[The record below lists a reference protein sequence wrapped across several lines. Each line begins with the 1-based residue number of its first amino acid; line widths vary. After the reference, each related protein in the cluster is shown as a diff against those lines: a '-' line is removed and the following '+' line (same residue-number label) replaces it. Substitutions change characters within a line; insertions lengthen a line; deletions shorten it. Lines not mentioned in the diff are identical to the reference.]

1 MGSTAIIDSL
11 NEVKKKLNQDSMV
24 SQSAKKLEMTKDY
37 RWMGLNTP
45 LLYYLISHLS
55 ANRSF
60 KPEVQD
66 RKECIGWMPRIEK
79 EGDATS
85 HMTSCTKQTSGHQ
98 TGKQAQRIAK
108 WKSETPF
115 FRNIDYLCAGNDQF
129 LLYSLTSTWG
139 QQAGRADIGGNLN
152 PFGLE
157 GRVRR
162 TEIDLRVEWIA
173 RTTKMGI

>member
-11 NEVKKKLNQDSMV
+11 SEVKKKLNQDSMV
-24 SQSAKKLEMTKDY
+24 RLSAKKLEMTKDY

-55 ANRSF
+55 ILIKERGPSDTRAFSKHKIT
-60 KPEVQD
+60 KPAQKVGETRHSPLASQAFQ
-66 RKECIGWMPRIEK
+66 ENL
-79 EGDATS
+79 
-85 HMTSCTKQTSGHQ
+85 SGCSDDPNQ
-98 TGKQAQRIAK
+98 
-108 WKSETPF
+108 S
-115 FRNIDYLCAGNDQF
+115 
-129 LLYSLTSTWG
+129 

-162 TEIDLRVEWIA
+162 TEIDLRLGSVEFHLSNLRSNLA
-173 RTTKMGI
+173 K